1 MSERRGVAGLLSVH
15 KTRLVVVGL
24 VTVLVALWAWYTLR
38 SGRADSMAIAEC
50 SDLYAWAATA
60 ADTLAVDS
68 AHPIQALTRE
78 TTCGSLRA
86 DSLMN

>member
-1 MSERRGVAGLLSVH
+1 
-15 KTRLVVVGL
+15 
-24 VTVLVALWAWYTLR
+24 
-38 SGRADSMAIAEC
+38 MAIAEC